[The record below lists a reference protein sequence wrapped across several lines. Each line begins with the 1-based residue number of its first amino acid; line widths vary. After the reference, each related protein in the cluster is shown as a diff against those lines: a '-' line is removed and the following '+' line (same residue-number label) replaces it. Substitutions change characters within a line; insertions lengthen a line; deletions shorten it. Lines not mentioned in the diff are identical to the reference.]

1 MTMSTADMQNDS
13 TTAPAG
19 TTTVG
24 DHGGRIARA
33 SGPRA
38 DQPKRR
44 TFTAEYKL
52 KMIEE
57 YDAATEPGAKGD
69 VRPAGAGGGHR
80 AGVRADRERPGYAV
94 PPPSSETSPDRRPAQ
109 AGAGGAAERADGARA
124 GAAAGG
130 PGQRT
135 VRRQVTAA
143 GVGGADRRGRVPGV
157 GLHDVPG
164 AAGGRPGPCP
174 SRAGP
179 APADQEAGTD
189 RPPAD

>member
-33 SGPRA
+33 SAPRA

-57 YDAATEPGAKGD
+57 YDAATEPGAKGALLRREALYD
-69 VRPAGAGGGHR
+69 SHIIAWRRARDTGALAGLSAKPAGRAERPAAEVEDERLRKEGAQLEAR
-80 AGVRADRERPGYAV
+80 VEATPTPRELLG
-94 PPPSSETSPDRRPAQ
+94 
-109 AGAGGAAERADGARA
+109 
-124 GAAAGG
+124 
-130 PGQRT
+130 
-135 VRRQVTAA
+135 
-143 GVGGADRRGRVPGV
+143 
-157 GLHDVPG
+157 
-164 AAGGRPGPCP
+164 
-174 SRAGP
+174 
-179 APADQEAGTD
+179 
-189 RPPAD
+189 

>member
-1 MTMSTADMQNDS
+1 MSTADMQNDS

-57 YDAATEPGAKGD
+57 YDAATEPGAKGALLRREALYD
-69 VRPAGAGGGHR
+69 SHIIAWRRARDTGALAGLSAKPAGRAKRPAAE
-80 AGVRADRERPGYAV
+80 VENERLRKQVAKLEARLEQTRTALDIMGK
-94 PPPSSETSPDRRPAQ
+94 
-109 AGAGGAAERADGARA
+109 ARA
-124 GAAAGG
+124 LLEQLSESADPPTTSAG
-130 PGQRT
+130 
-135 VRRQVTAA
+135 
-143 GVGGADRRGRVPGV
+143 
-157 GLHDVPG
+157 
-164 AAGGRPGPCP
+164 
-174 SRAGP
+174 
-179 APADQEAGTD
+179 
-189 RPPAD
+189 